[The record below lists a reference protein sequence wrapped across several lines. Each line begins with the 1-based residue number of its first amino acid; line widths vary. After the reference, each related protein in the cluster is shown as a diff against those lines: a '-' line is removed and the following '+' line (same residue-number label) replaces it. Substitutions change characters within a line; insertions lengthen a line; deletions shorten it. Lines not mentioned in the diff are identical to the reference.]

1 MGNKSNVL
9 KYLIYH
15 FECGM
20 TILISELKSF
30 KCFSNEVHFVKL
42 KKKTHKTP
50 AILLSL
56 SLNKR
61 HKPAP
66 NSCRRQAQLTT

>member
-15 FECGM
+15 FGCGM

-30 KCFSNEVHFVKL
+30 KCFNKEVHFVKL
-42 KKKTHKTP
+42 KKKKHEKP
-50 AILLSL
+50 VILLSL
-56 SLNKR
+56 FQNKR
-61 HKPAP
+61 NKPAP
-66 NSCRRQAQLTT
+66 NSCRHQA